1 MADVE
6 VPEHRDSRNVRRATA
21 KPDAGCREPS
31 RPSTRRPRTV
41 AGYSPKVEPR
51 PRAVSASSL
60 NQRRWSGV
68 LSSPAAWA
76 TSGGS
81 ANEIWGSSDTGPLP
95 GSHGTRAFPDSGCQ
109 PPRLWPRNRP
119 CLTCE
124 SSSPVGPPSR
134 SKRSLCS
141 DPDSPASSTRYRVI
155 DDPRANLD
163 ASVDRT
169 RLFRAGPDHARR
181 ELACC
186 GDLGQRA
193 LLK

>member
-1 MADVE
+1 MPGTFTAVDPASQDCGRVF
-6 VPEHRDSRNVRRATA
+6 PEGRAPA
-21 KPDAGCREPS
+21 AGGVGELAEPAEM
-31 RPSTRRPRTV
+31 V
-41 AGYSPKVEPR
+41 
-51 PRAVSASSL
+51 
-60 NQRRWSGV
+60 GV

-95 GSHGTRAFPDSGCQ
+95 GSHGTRAFPDSGCR

-181 ELACC
+181 EHAD
-186 GDLGQRA
+186 GSRPT
-193 LLK
+193 LLRLLPRSDSERLRDCRPPHRPTG